1 MKQYINNN
9 NNNKKQNKKISSS
22 KTLNRST
29 SFYKYEDYISH
40 KSYPG
45 PTNKQKSNLNKR
57 DNNNNNNNYNKDKRE
72 ELTRYRLKERYEEMK
87 LNTLKINKSRQI
99 MLHNQTSVSRTNH
112 SRQHIINTNNKK
124 TKHRSHHVAGNKKH
138 YSAMEKKNQDD
149 AQILLETIYK
159 HLNKNYFSI
168 STWFNN
174 LKKVKGLYNH
184 NFNPNWVENI
194 LSPILNINSK
204 QYDIDTFLVLLS
216 LQNTPPK
223 QITITMFLNRLY
235 NRLEKFALEAVDTK
249 YFLND

>member
-1 MKQYINNN
+1 
-9 NNNKKQNKKISSS
+9 
-22 KTLNRST
+22 
-29 SFYKYEDYISH
+29 
-40 KSYPG
+40 
-45 PTNKQKSNLNKR
+45 
-57 DNNNNNNNYNKDKRE
+57 
-72 ELTRYRLKERYEEMK
+72 
-87 LNTLKINKSRQI
+87 
-99 MLHNQTSVSRTNH
+99 
-112 SRQHIINTNNKK
+112 
-124 TKHRSHHVAGNKKH
+124 
-138 YSAMEKKNQDD
+138 MEKKNQDD

-216 LQNTPPK
+216 LQNTPAK

-249 YFLND
+249 YFLKDMDSAISRASQTILNTQKQLRRK